1 MIIFIGIEKM
11 KIKKPVLL
19 FSLILIL
26 SALTFYNCTTGVTDS
41 PDHGIVRV
49 MFSSDPADTVLI
61 EKSDTF
67 SVSTRYT
74 AIFVLKVFQGRVY
87 RDSDFAVLYP
97 TIGSYRQEDEFV
109 NIISV
114 DSSGNY
120 KNYKVFESYVPPGN
134 YNSLEFG
141 VTPASGIP
149 LRIVAN
155 SGKTFENPVELPP
168 GENLLVHFDQD
179 FNVTEDKVTEI
190 DAQISPFESVKRYRD
205 VYRLYRVMKITDV
218 HYY

>member
-1 MIIFIGIEKM
+1 MR
-11 KIKKPVLL
+11 KIKTFLL
-19 FSLILIL
+19 YSIILFF
-26 SALTFYNCTTGVTDS
+26 SALTIYNCTTGVTDS
-41 PDHGIVRV
+41 PDHGIVRIV
-49 MFSSDPADTVLI
+49 FSSDPADTILI

-67 SVSTRYT
+67 SVSTRYQ
-74 AIFVLKVFQGRVY
+74 AIFMLKVFQGRIY

-97 TIGSYRQEDEFV
+97 TIESYRQEDEFV
-109 NIISV
+109 NVIAL
-114 DSSGNY
+114 DSLGNY
-120 KNYKVFESYVPPGN
+120 KKYKVFESYVPPGD

-141 VTPASGIP
+141 VTPASGVP

-168 GENLLVHFDQD
+168 DENLLFHFDQN
-179 FNVTEDKVTEI
+179 FNVSEDRVTQI
-190 DAQISPFESVKRYRD
+190 DVQISPFKSVKRYRD

>member
-1 MIIFIGIEKM
+1 MTRR
-11 KIKKPVLL
+11 KKTIPLYSV
-19 FSLILIL
+19 ILIF
-26 SALTFYNCTTGVTDS
+26 SALVIYSCSGVTDS

-49 MFSSDPADTVLI
+49 IFSSDPADTILI

-67 SVSTRYT
+67 SVSTRYD
-74 AIFVLKVFQGRVY
+74 AIFMLKVFQGRIY
-87 RDSDFAVLYP
+87 RDTDFAVLYP

-109 NIISV
+109 NIIAL
-114 DSSGNY
+114 DTLGEY
-120 KNYKVFESYVPPGN
+120 KKYKVFESYVPPGD

-141 VTPASGIP
+141 VAPASEVP

-168 GENLLVHFDQD
+168 DVDLLFHFDRN
-179 FNVTEDKVTEI
+179 FSVNENKVTQI
-190 DAQISPFESVKRYRD
+190 DVQISPFKSVERYRD
-205 VYRLYRVMKITDV
+205 VYRLYRIMKITDV